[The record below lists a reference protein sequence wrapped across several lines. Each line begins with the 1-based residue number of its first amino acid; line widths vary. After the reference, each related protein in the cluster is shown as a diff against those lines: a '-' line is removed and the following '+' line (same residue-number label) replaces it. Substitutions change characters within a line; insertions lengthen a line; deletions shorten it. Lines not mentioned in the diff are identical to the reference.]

1 MPRPKP
7 TADDIK
13 ARKALAKEMKVFRRT
28 YKVTQRALADL
39 MREPGDESAAGCRR
53 TLQMIEAGKI
63 SPHKST
69 LLRFQ
74 IVKNRIEAENAE

>member
-7 TADDIK
+7 NAEDLK
-13 ARKALAKEMKVFRRT
+13 ARKALAKEWKSFRRDF
-28 YKVTQRALADL
+28 KITQRALADL
-39 MREPGDESAAGCRR
+39 MREPGDDSPAGCRR
-53 TLQMIEAGKI
+53 TIQMIEAGLI

-74 IVKNRIEAENAE
+74 IVKNRYESENA

>member
-7 TADDIK
+7 TAEDLK
-13 ARKALAKEMKVFRRT
+13 ARKALAKTFRVFRHE
-28 YKVTQRALADL
+28 YKITQRALADL
-39 MREPGDESAAGCRR
+39 MREPGDDSAAGCRR
-53 TLQMIEAGKI
+53 TVQMIESARI

-74 IVKNRIEAENAE
+74 IVKNRIETENA

>member
-7 TADDIK
+7 TAEDLK

-39 MREPGDESAAGCRR
+39 MREPGDDSAAGCRR
-53 TLQMIEAGKI
+53 TLQMIEAARI
-63 SPHKST
+63 TPHKST
-69 LLRFQ
+69 LTRFQ
-74 IVKNRIEAENAE
+74 IIKNKIESENA

>member
-7 TADDIK
+7 TSEDLK
-13 ARKALAKEMKVFRRT
+13 ARKALAKEWKSFRRDF
-28 YKVTQRALADL
+28 KITQRALADL
-39 MREPGDESAAGCRR
+39 MREPGDDSPAGCRR
-53 TLQMIEAGKI
+53 TIQMIEAGLI

-74 IVKNRIEAENAE
+74 IVKNRYESENA

>member
-7 TADDIK
+7 TDADIK
-13 ARKALAKEMKVFRRT
+13 ERKARAKEWKTFRHS

-39 MREPGDESAAGCRR
+39 MREPGDDSAAGCRR
-53 TLQMIEAGKI
+53 TIQMIESARI

-69 LLRFQ
+69 LTRFA
-74 IVKNRIEAENAE
+74 IVKNRIEAENA

>member
-7 TADDIK
+7 TDDDIK
-13 ARKALAKEMKVFRRT
+13 ARKALAKEFKNFRRDF
-28 YKVTQRALADL
+28 KITQRALADL
-39 MREPGDESAAGCRR
+39 MREPGDDSPAGCRR
-53 TLQMIEAGKI
+53 TIQMIEAGKI

-74 IVKNRIEAENAE
+74 IVKSRTIAENS